1 VDSKGC
7 PPPKQTLGE
16 VTAAGTYVF
25 KDIQFESNKADLKSS
40 SFATLNSIAEA
51 LKAQPDMKVEIQGH
65 TDGRGKRDFNVGLS
79 QRRAETVK
87 AYLVTK
93 GVDSER
99 MVPRGYG
106 PDHPIATN
114 STAQGRAT
122 NRRVE
127 FKPIR

>member
-1 VDSKGC
+1 
-7 PPPKQTLGE
+7 
-16 VTAAGTYVF
+16 
-25 KDIQFESNKADLKSS
+25 
-40 SFATLNSIAEA
+40 
-51 LKAQPDMKVEIQGH
+51 MKVEIQGH
-65 TDGRGKRDFNVGLS
+65 TDSRGKHDYNVGLS

-99 MVPRGYG
+99 IVPRGYG
-106 PDHPIATN
+106 PDRPIATN
-114 STAQGRAT
+114 SSARGRAI